1 MLAKERQNKILEVL
15 YQNKIIKISE
25 IVRMFN
31 VSNETARRDLE
42 SVQDLGIAKRVYGG
56 AVLTEEGNFKN
67 GDMIQF
73 RTGSWGKQNS
83 RAERDA
89 IGKKAAE
96 FIHEGDSV
104 CLGVGTTVHEI
115 SKHIKQMKD
124 VTVITNS
131 IAVLTELA
139 DSDITLYILGGLVD
153 VNERTMKGSI
163 PENSLKMFYV
173 DKAFIG
179 AGGVT
184 FDGGITDYNPQEAS
198 LKSKICDHAN
208 KVYLVAH
215 SEKFGINTFSYSCP
229 LSRVDV
235 IITDPNLPK
244 AFAAQIKEMGIEL
257 IFADL
262 EEGELPAD

>member
-1 MLAKERQNKILEVL
+1 MLAKERQNKILDIL
-15 YQNKIIKISE
+15 YEKKIVKISE
-25 IVRMFN
+25 IVHLFD

-42 SVQDLGIAKRVYGG
+42 SVQDMGIARRVYGG
-56 AVLTEEGNFKN
+56 AVLNEDYTRKSEDLFQGGITGKWGRQN
-67 GDMIQF
+67 G
-73 RTGSWGKQNS
+73 

-96 FIHEGDSV
+96 FIHEGDSI

-139 DSDITLYILGGLVD
+139 DSDVTLYILGGRVD

-163 PENSLKMFYV
+163 PENAIKMFYV

-184 FDGGITDYNPQEAS
+184 IDGGITDFDLQEAT
-198 LKSKICDHAN
+198 LKTMICDHAS
-208 KVYLVAH
+208 KVYLVAN
-215 SEKFGINTFSYSCP
+215 SDKFGTNAFSFSCP
-229 LSRVDV
+229 LNRVDV
-235 IITDPNLPK
+235 IITDPMLPK
-244 AFAAQIKEMGIEL
+244 AFADRIREMGIEL
-257 IFADL
+257 VFADV
-262 EEGELPAD
+262 PQDQQ